1 MGSIGPTVRY
11 APYVYYG
18 TRWGHRPNKYMDRIA
33 KAAEP
38 KIQEHFQ
45 KAVDIIVTELSKQ

>member
-1 MGSIGPTVRY
+1 
-11 APYVYYG
+11 
-18 TRWGHRPNKYMDRIA
+18 MDRIA